1 MRDKLAGY
9 SELGAKL
16 RSLTGG
22 ALFSVLLAGC
32 GSNVTLEPVTIPAP
46 LISPMPL
53 SIAVRIPAE
62 FEHYVHED
70 EVLGREK
77 WRIDLGGSNAA
88 LFSQLFEYMF
98 ADVTVLGPDDDARD
112 LSIDALI
119 EPSIDAF
126 EFSVPS
132 QSKTESYA
140 VWIRYRL
147 KIYDNAGDV
156 YANWP
161 LSAYGKSE
169 QFGLG
174 GDEPLKRAAILAMRD
189 AAALMI
195 MNLDKS
201 TAISALKDRP
211 PKTLVASGNSA
222 GAAAQDEAAQAEK
235 SPLPK
240 RREVALPPPG
250 PVAGPAVLSMDAD
263 EDDSMEKFL
272 EGSSND

>member
-1 MRDKLAGY
+1 M
-9 SELGAKL
+9 
-16 RSLTGG
+16 
-22 ALFSVLLAGC
+22 AGC
-32 GSNVTLEPVTIPAP
+32 GANVTLDPVTIPTP
-46 LISPMPL
+46 LIDPMPL
-53 SIAVRIPAE
+53 SVAVRIPAE

-77 WRIDLGGSNAA
+77 WRIDLGRSNAA
-88 LFSQLFEYMF
+88 LFSQLFEFMF
-98 ADVTVLGPDDDARD
+98 TDVTVLGPDDDAAN

-147 KIYDNAGDV
+147 KIYDSAGDM

-169 QFGLG
+169 QFGLT

-201 TAISALKDRP
+201 TAIAALKDRP
-211 PKTLVASGNSA
+211 AATLASGKSA
-222 GAAAQDEAAQAEK
+222 GGGSEAPAAEPAAPQK
-235 SPLPK
+235 KTQLPA
-240 RREVALPPPG
+240 RREVTLPPPG
-250 PVAGPAVLSMDAD
+250 PVAGPAVLSMDTD
-263 EDDSMEKFL
+263 EGDTRESPP
-272 EGSSND
+272 EGSTDD

>member
-1 MRDKLAGY
+1 M
-9 SELGAKL
+9 
-16 RSLTGG
+16 RSLMGG
-22 ALFSVLLAGC
+22 VLYAVLMAGC
-32 GSNVTLEPVTIPAP
+32 GANVTLDPVTIPTP
-46 LISPMPL
+46 LIDPMPL
-53 SIAVRIPAE
+53 SVAIRIPAE

-77 WRIDLGGSNAA
+77 WRIDLGRSNAA
-88 LFSQLFEYMF
+88 LFSQLFEFMF
-98 ADVTVLGPDDDARD
+98 EDVTVLGPGDDAST
-112 LSIDALI
+112 LAIDALV

-147 KIYDNAGDV
+147 KIYDSAGDV

-169 QFGLG
+169 QFGLT

-195 MNLDKS
+195 MNLDKA

-211 PKTLVASGNSA
+211 ATAVAS
-222 GAAAQDEAAQAEK
+222 AALPAAKEEPASRDTRTQ
-235 SPLPK
+235 LPN
-240 RREVALPPPG
+240 RREVTLPPPG
-250 PVAGPAVLSMDAD
+250 PAAGPAVLSMEQYDD
-263 EDDSMEKFL
+263 ETRENTP
-272 EGSSND
+272 EGSSNE

>member
-1 MRDKLAGY
+1 
-9 SELGAKL
+9 L
-16 RSLTGG
+16 RSLVGG
-22 ALFSVLLAGC
+22 ALAAVFVAAC
-32 GSNVTLEPVTIPAP
+32 GSNVTLDPVTIPAP
-46 LISPMPL
+46 LIDQMPL
-53 SIAVRIPAE
+53 SVAIRIPAE
-62 FEHYVHED
+62 FEHYIHED
-70 EVLGREK
+70 EILGREK
-77 WRIDLGGSNAA
+77 WRIDLGRSNAA
-88 LFSQLFEYMF
+88 LFSQLFEFMF
-98 ADVTVLGPDDDARD
+98 DDVTVLGPDDDASA
-112 LSIDALI
+112 LSVDALV

-147 KIYDNAGDV
+147 KIYDSAGDM

-169 QFGLG
+169 QFGLT

-195 MNLDKS
+195 MNLEKS

-211 PKTLVASGNSA
+211 AATFASSESAPAATQEEAPREKTS
-222 GAAAQDEAAQAEK
+222 Q
-235 SPLPK
+235 LPK
-240 RREVALPPPG
+240 RRQVTLPPPG
-250 PVAGPAVLSMDAD
+250 PVAGPAVLSMDG
-263 EDDSMEKFL
+263 DDDASRESIP

>member
-1 MRDKLAGY
+1 M
-9 SELGAKL
+9 S
-16 RSLTGG
+16 
-22 ALFSVLLAGC
+22 
-32 GSNVTLEPVTIPAP
+32 IPAP
-46 LISPMPL
+46 LIDPMRL
-53 SIAVRIPAE
+53 SVAVRIPAE

-77 WRIDLGGSNAA
+77 WRIDLGRSNAA
-88 LFSQLFEYMF
+88 LFSQLFEFMF
-98 ADVTVLGPDDDARD
+98 DEVTVLGPDDDAST

-147 KIYDNAGDV
+147 KIYDSAGDM

-169 QFGLG
+169 QFGLS

-211 PKTLVASGNSA
+211 ATMVASSKPA
-222 GAAAQDEAAQAEK
+222 GTASQEEQAAREK
-235 SPLPK
+235 KTQLPK
-240 RREVALPPPG
+240 RRQVTLPPPG
-250 PVAGPAVLSMDAD
+250 PAAGPAVLSMEAD
-263 EDDSMEKFL
+263 EDKSRETIL

>member
-1 MRDKLAGY
+1 
-9 SELGAKL
+9 L
-16 RSLTGG
+16 RSLIGG
-22 ALFSVLLAGC
+22 VLSAVLLAGC
-32 GSNVTLEPVTIPAP
+32 GSNVTLDPVTIPTP
-46 LISPMPL
+46 LIDPMPL
-53 SIAVRIPAE
+53 SVAVRIPAE
-62 FEHYVHED
+62 FESYVHED

-77 WRIDLGGSNAA
+77 WRIDLGRSNAA
-88 LFSQLFEYMF
+88 LFSQLFEFMF
-98 ADVTVLGPDDDARD
+98 DEVTVLGPDDDAST
-112 LSIDALI
+112 LAIDALI

-147 KIYDNAGDV
+147 KVYDSAGDM

-169 QFGLG
+169 QFGLT

-195 MNLDKS
+195 MNFDKS

-211 PKTLVASGNSA
+211 AIAVASA
-222 GAAAQDEAAQAEK
+222 KPAAEEPAPAEK
-235 SPLPK
+235 RTQLPK
-240 RREVALPPPG
+240 RRQVDLPPPG
-250 PVAGPAVLSMDAD
+250 PAAGPAVLSMDS
-263 EDDSMEKFL
+263 DSDTTRERVP
-272 EGSSND
+272 EGSSNE

>member
-1 MRDKLAGY
+1 MSPVDTMADRAASGIL
-9 SELGAKL
+9 
-16 RSLTGG
+16 
-22 ALFSVLLAGC
+22 LLAE
-32 GSNVTLEPVTIPAP
+32 SNYEVRFDPA
-46 LISPMPL
+46 SQV
-53 SIAVRIPAE
+53 SQR
-62 FEHYVHED
+62 
-70 EVLGREK
+70 VL
-77 WRIDLGGSNAA
+77 
-88 LFSQLFEYMF
+88 F
-98 ADVTVLGPDDDARD
+98 P
-112 LSIDALI
+112 
-119 EPSIDAF
+119 
-126 EFSVPS
+126 SVPS

-222 GAAAQDEAAQAEK
+222 GAAAQEEAAQAEK

-240 RREVALPPPG
+240 RREVTLPPPG

>member
-1 MRDKLAGY
+1 M
-9 SELGAKL
+9 
-16 RSLTGG
+16 GG
-22 ALFSVLLAGC
+22 VLSAVLLAGC
-32 GSNVTLEPVTIPAP
+32 GSNVTLDPVTIPEP
-46 LISPMPL
+46 LIEPVPL
-53 SIAVRIPAE
+53 SVAIRIPAE

-77 WRIDLGGSNAA
+77 WRIDLGRSNAA
-88 LFSQLFEYMF
+88 LFSQLFNFMF
-98 ADVTVLGPDDDARD
+98 DDVTVIGPDDDAGT

-147 KIYDNAGDV
+147 KIYDSAGDI

-169 QFGLG
+169 QFGLT

-195 MNLDKS
+195 MNLDKA
-201 TAISALKDRP
+201 TAIAALKDHRP
-211 PKTLVASGNSA
+211 AVSVASA
-222 GAAAQDEAAQAEK
+222 TPATAAQEEPAPEEK
-235 SPLPK
+235 RPQLPK
-240 RREVALPPPG
+240 RREVTLPPPG
-250 PVAGPAVLSMDAD
+250 PVAGPAVLSMDPY
-263 EDDSMEKFL
+263 ENQVRESVP

>member
-1 MRDKLAGY
+1 M
-9 SELGAKL
+9 
-16 RSLTGG
+16 GG
-22 ALFSVLLAGC
+22 VLSAVLMVGC
-32 GSNVTLEPVTIPAP
+32 GANVTLDPVTIPTP
-46 LISPMPL
+46 LINPMPL
-53 SIAVRIPAE
+53 SVAVRIPAE

-77 WRIDLGGSNAA
+77 WRIDLGRSNAA
-88 LFSQLFEYMF
+88 LFSQLFEFMF
-98 ADVTVLGPDDDARD
+98 DDVTVLGPDDDAST

-147 KIYDNAGDV
+147 KIYDSAGDM

-169 QFGLG
+169 QFGLS

-201 TAISALKDRP
+201 TAIAALKDRP
-211 PKTLVASGNSA
+211 APSLASSKPA
-222 GAAAQDEAAQAEK
+222 GPGSEAAPEEQTTLQKKAQ
-235 SPLPK
+235 LPK
-240 RREVALPPPG
+240 RREVRLPPPG
-250 PVAGPAVLSMDAD
+250 PVAGPAVLSMEPD
-263 EDDSMEKFL
+263 EDDALESAP
-272 EGSSND
+272 EGSAND

>member
-1 MRDKLAGY
+1 
-9 SELGAKL
+9 
-16 RSLTGG
+16 
-22 ALFSVLLAGC
+22 VLMAGC
-32 GSNVTLEPVTIPAP
+32 GANVTLDPVTIPTP
-46 LISPMPL
+46 LIDPMPM
-53 SIAVRIPAE
+53 SVAVRIPAE
-62 FEHYVHED
+62 FEDYVHED

-77 WRIDLGGSNAA
+77 WRIDLGRSNAA
-88 LFSQLFEYMF
+88 LFSQLFEFMF
-98 ADVTVLGPDDDARD
+98 DDVTVLGPDDDASA
-112 LSIDALI
+112 LAIDALI

-132 QSKTESYA
+132 QSRTESYA

-147 KIYDNAGDV
+147 KVYDSAGDM

-169 QFGLG
+169 KFGLT

-211 PKTLVASGNSA
+211 AIAVASA
-222 GAAAQDEAAQAEK
+222 KPAAEEPAAPEKRAQ
-235 SPLPK
+235 LPK

-250 PVAGPAVLSMDAD
+250 PAAGPAVLSM
-263 EDDSMEKFL
+263 EPDSGATRERVP

>member
-1 MRDKLAGY
+1 
-9 SELGAKL
+9 L
-16 RSLTGG
+16 RSLIGG
-22 ALFSVLLAGC
+22 ALSAVLMAGC
-32 GSNVTLEPVTIPAP
+32 GGNVTLDPVTIPTP
-46 LISPMPL
+46 LIDPMPL
-53 SIAVRIPAE
+53 SVAVRIPAE

-77 WRIDLGGSNAA
+77 WRIDLGRSNAA
-88 LFSQLFEYMF
+88 LFSQLFEFMF
-98 ADVTVLGPDDDARD
+98 DDVTVLGPDDDASA
-112 LSIDALI
+112 LAIDALI

-147 KIYDNAGDV
+147 KIYDSAGDM

-169 QFGLG
+169 QFGLT

-201 TAISALKDRP
+201 TAIAALKDRP
-211 PKTLVASGNSA
+211 AATLASA
-222 GAAAQDEAAQAEK
+222 GEAAPEEQAVRQEK
-235 SPLPK
+235 TQLPK

-250 PVAGPAVLSMDAD
+250 PVAGPAVLSMDPD
-263 EDDSMEKFL
+263 QDDTGKSVP
-272 EGSSND
+272 EGSTND

>member
-1 MRDKLAGY
+1 M
-9 SELGAKL
+9 
-16 RSLTGG
+16 TGC
-22 ALFSVLLAGC
+22 A
-32 GSNVTLEPVTIPAP
+32 SNVTLDPVTIPTP
-46 LISPMPL
+46 LIEPMPL
-53 SIAVRIPAE
+53 SVAIRIPAE

-77 WRIDLGGSNAA
+77 WRIDLGRSNAA
-88 LFSQLFEYMF
+88 LFSQLFKFMF
-98 ADVTVLGPDDDARD
+98 DDVQVIGPGDDAST
-112 LSIDALI
+112 LGIDALI

-132 QSKTESYA
+132 QSRTESYA

-147 KIYDNAGDV
+147 KIYDNAGDM

-169 QFGLG
+169 QFGLT

-211 PKTLVASGNSA
+211 ATALASANPA
-222 GAAAQDEAAQAEK
+222 GAAAEPEAPQEK
-235 SPLPK
+235 RPQLPT
-240 RREVALPPPG
+240 RRDVILPPPG
-250 PVAGPAVLSMDAD
+250 PVAGPAILSMEPGRDASR
-263 EDDSMEKFL
+263 ESIP
-272 EGSSND
+272 EGNSNE

>member
-1 MRDKLAGY
+1 MRAN
-9 SELGAKL
+9 S
-16 RSLTGG
+16 RSLIGG
-22 ALFSVLLAGC
+22 ALLAVFMAGC
-32 GSNVTLEPVTIPAP
+32 GSNVTLDPVTIPAP
-46 LISPMPL
+46 LIDPMPL
-53 SIAVRIPAE
+53 SVAIRIPAE

-77 WRIDLGGSNAA
+77 WRIDLGRSNAA
-88 LFSQLFEYMF
+88 LFSQLFEFMF
-98 ADVTVLGPDDDARD
+98 DDVTIIGPDDDPSA

-132 QSKTESYA
+132 QSRTESYA

-147 KIYDNAGDV
+147 KIYDNAGDM

-169 QFGLG
+169 EFGLT

-201 TAISALKDRP
+201 TAISTLKDRP
-211 PKTLVASGNSA
+211 AATLASGAKAGVASA
-222 GAAAQDEAAQAEK
+222 TAQEDEVAQEK
-235 SPLPK
+235 IARLPK
-240 RREVALPPPG
+240 RRQVTLPPPG
-250 PVAGPAVLSMDAD
+250 PVAGPAVLSMDPD
-263 EDDSMEKFL
+263 EDASRENFP

>member
-1 MRDKLAGY
+1 M
-9 SELGAKL
+9 
-16 RSLTGG
+16 
-22 ALFSVLLAGC
+22 AGC

-46 LISPMPL
+46 LIEPLPL
-53 SIAVRIPAE
+53 SIAIRMPEE
-62 FEHYVHED
+62 FEHFVHED

-77 WRIDLGGSNAA
+77 WRIDLGRSNAA
-88 LFSQLFEYMF
+88 LFSQLFEFMF
-98 ADVTVLGPDDDARD
+98 DNVTVLGPGDDASV

-147 KIYDNAGDV
+147 KIYDSAGDI

-169 QFGLG
+169 QFGLS

-211 PKTLVASGNSA
+211 ATALASASPA
-222 GAAAQDEAAQAEK
+222 GAEAAAEDKAAQEK
-235 SPLPK
+235 KTQLPK
-240 RREVALPPPG
+240 RREVTLPPPG
-250 PVAGPAVLSMDAD
+250 PVTGPAALSMETN
-263 EDDSMEKFL
+263 EDQRRDVVP
-272 EGSSND
+272 EGSSNE

>member
-1 MRDKLAGY
+1 
-9 SELGAKL
+9 L
-16 RSLTGG
+16 RSLVGG
-22 ALFSVLLAGC
+22 ALVTVFMAAC
-32 GSNVTLEPVTIPAP
+32 GSNVTLDPVTIPAP
-46 LISPMPL
+46 LINPMPL
-53 SIAVRIPAE
+53 SVAIRIPAE

-77 WRIDLGGSNAA
+77 WRIDLGRSNAA
-88 LFSQLFEYMF
+88 LFSQLFDFMF
-98 ADVTVLGPDDDARD
+98 DDVTVLGPNDDAST

-147 KIYDNAGDV
+147 KIYDSAGTV

-169 QFGLG
+169 RFGLT

-211 PKTLVASGNSA
+211 AATFAASEPA
-222 GAAAQDEAAQAEK
+222 GAAAQEEAPREK
-235 SPLPK
+235 RTRLPK
-240 RREVALPPPG
+240 RRPVTLPPPG
-250 PVAGPAVLSMDAD
+250 PVAGPAVLSMDGVED
-263 EDDSMEKFL
+263 ESRESIPR
-272 EGSSND
+272 GSSND

>member
-1 MRDKLAGY
+1 M
-9 SELGAKL
+9 
-16 RSLTGG
+16 GG
-22 ALFSVLLAGC
+22 VLSAVLLAGC
-32 GSNVTLEPVTIPAP
+32 GSNVTLDPVTIPKP
-46 LISPMPL
+46 LIEPMPL
-53 SIAVRIPAE
+53 SVAIRIPAE

-77 WRIDLGGSNAA
+77 WRIDLGRSNAA
-88 LFSQLFEYMF
+88 LFSQLFKFMF
-98 ADVTVLGPDDDARD
+98 DDVTVIGPDDDAAT

-147 KIYDNAGDV
+147 KIYDSVGDM

-161 LSAYGKSE
+161 VSAYGKSE
-169 QFGLG
+169 QFGLT

-195 MNLDKS
+195 MNLDKA
-201 TAISALKDRP
+201 TAIAALKDRP
-211 PKTLVASGNSA
+211 AVVVASATPAGSA
-222 GAAAQDEAAQAEK
+222 EEEAAPQDK
-235 SPLPK
+235 RPQLPK
-240 RREVALPPPG
+240 RREVTLPPPG
-250 PVAGPAVLSMDAD
+250 PVAGPAVLSMDSL
-263 EDDSMEKFL
+263 EDQVRESVP

>member
-1 MRDKLAGY
+1 MLM
-9 SELGAKL
+9 
-16 RSLTGG
+16 
-22 ALFSVLLAGC
+22 VGC
-32 GSNVTLEPVTIPAP
+32 GANVTLDPVTIPTP
-46 LISPMPL
+46 LIDPMRL
-53 SIAVRIPAE
+53 SVAVRIPAE
-62 FEHYVHED
+62 FEHHVHED

-77 WRIDLGGSNAA
+77 WRIDLGRSNAA
-88 LFSQLFEYMF
+88 LFSQLFEFMF
-98 ADVTVLGPDDDARD
+98 DDVTVLGPNDDASA
-112 LSIDALI
+112 LPIDALI

-147 KIYDNAGDV
+147 RIYDSGGDM

-169 QFGLG
+169 KFGLT

-201 TAISALKDRP
+201 TAIAALKDRP
-211 PKTLVASGNSA
+211 AATLASGRSTGA
-222 GAAAQDEAAQAEK
+222 GAEATPVAPTVQQTK
-235 SPLPK
+235 TQFPK

-250 PVAGPAVLSMDAD
+250 PLAGPAVLSMDAD
-263 EDDSMEKFL
+263 DDDTRESVP
-272 EGSSND
+272 EGSTDD

>member
-1 MRDKLAGY
+1 
-9 SELGAKL
+9 L
-16 RSLTGG
+16 RSLFGG
-22 ALFSVLLAGC
+22 VLSAVLMAGC
-32 GSNVTLEPVTIPAP
+32 GANVTLDPVTIPAP
-46 LISPMPL
+46 LIDPMPL
-53 SIAVRIPAE
+53 SVAIRIPVE
-62 FEHYVHED
+62 FENYVHED

-77 WRIDLGGSNAA
+77 WRIDLGRSNAA
-88 LFSQLFEYMF
+88 LFSQLFKFMF
-98 ADVTVLGPDDDARD
+98 DDVTVIGPDDDAAT
-112 LSIDALI
+112 LGVDALV

-147 KIYDNAGDV
+147 KIYDSAGDM

-169 QFGLG
+169 QFGLT

-195 MNLDKS
+195 MNLDKA

-211 PKTLVASGNSA
+211 ATAVASTA
-222 GAAAQDEAAQAEK
+222 PAAATEEPAPADKRAQ
-235 SPLPK
+235 LPK
-240 RREVALPPPG
+240 RRQVTLPPPG
-250 PVAGPAVLSMDAD
+250 PVAGPAVLSMDPDSD
-263 EDDSMEKFL
+263 ETRESIPEESRDE
-272 EGSSND
+272 

>member
-1 MRDKLAGY
+1 
-9 SELGAKL
+9 L
-16 RSLTGG
+16 RSLVGG
-22 ALFSVLLAGC
+22 ALAAVFMAAC
-32 GSNVTLEPVTIPAP
+32 GSNVTLDPVTIPAP
-46 LISPMPL
+46 LIDQMPL
-53 SIAVRIPAE
+53 SVAIRIPAE
-62 FEHYVHED
+62 FEHYIHED
-70 EVLGREK
+70 EILGREK
-77 WRIDLGGSNAA
+77 WRIDLGRSNAA
-88 LFSQLFEYMF
+88 LFSQLFEFMF
-98 ADVTVLGPDDDARD
+98 DDVTVLGPDDDASA
-112 LSIDALI
+112 LSVDALV

-147 KIYDNAGDV
+147 KIYDSAGDM

-169 QFGLG
+169 QFGLT

-195 MNLDKS
+195 MNLEKS

-211 PKTLVASGNSA
+211 AATFASSES
-222 GAAAQDEAAQAEK
+222 AAAATQEEAPREK
-235 SPLPK
+235 TSQLPK
-240 RREVALPPPG
+240 RRQVTLPPPG
-250 PVAGPAVLSMDAD
+250 PVAGPAVLSMDG
-263 EDDSMEKFL
+263 DDDASRESIP

>member
-1 MRDKLAGY
+1 
-9 SELGAKL
+9 L
-16 RSLTGG
+16 RSLFGV
-22 ALFSVLLAGC
+22 ALAAVFVAGC
-32 GSNVTLEPVTIPAP
+32 GSNVTLDPVTIPAP
-46 LISPMPL
+46 LIEPMPL
-53 SIAVRIPAE
+53 SIAIRIPAE
-62 FEHYVHED
+62 FEHFVHED

-77 WRIDLGGSNAA
+77 WRIDLGRSNAA
-88 LFSQLFEYMF
+88 LFSQLFEFMF
-98 ADVTVLGPDDDARD
+98 DEVTVIGPGDDASA

-126 EFSVPS
+126 EFSVPR
-132 QSKTESYA
+132 QSKTEAYA

-147 KIYDNAGDV
+147 KIYDSAGDL

-169 QFGLG
+169 EFGLT

-189 AAALMI
+189 AAALTI

-211 PKTLVASGNSA
+211 PVSV
-222 GAAAQDEAAQAEK
+222 AAAESQGEQAKTASPKER

-240 RREVALPPPG
+240 RRDVTLPPPG
-250 PVAGPAVLSMDAD
+250 PVAGPAVLAMDPV
-263 EDDSMEKFL
+263 DDGPTDTVGEEST
-272 EGSSND
+272 ND